1 MEVRNRHHKPKNIG
15 LNHANMQEK
24 HTPMKKQLTTMITP
38 QDALHSTFIEKQEEI
53 TTPQDKFYSTL
64 IANLNE
70 VKKSQ
75 HATIDTLHQD
85 LQQILAA
92 INQTKE
98 LIRCLK

>member
-1 MEVRNRHHKPKNIG
+1 MRKPIHHIPKDTGFNIAQARERN
-15 LNHANMQEK
+15 
-24 HTPMKKQLTTMITP
+24 TPVKKQLTTMITP